1 MKELFVTLMLM
12 ESLLFG
18 FRLGNEPLPKMQIA
32 WSCFIIAITL
42 IGYALSDKAEKKAIE
57 EQTKVDV
64 LVQLLHKEDDNEE
77 VDGNFDDD

>member
-18 FRLGNEPLPKMQIA
+18 FCLSNEPLPKMQTA

-64 LVQLLHKEDDNEE
+64 LVQLLHKEDSNEE
-77 VDGNFDDD
+77 IDRDFNDN